1 MISAF
6 LGAHSWIL
14 IAKGNE
20 RMKRISASC
29 VVAALALI
37 VVCAANAAPSKFAG
51 VWTLNRHKS
60 EWLTG
65 ALENAEVRLIVTQD
79 DKKITTEQKIIIRD
93 REQPS
98 QEFTYKLDGSET
110 TADVVRPLAGTMIL
124 KANWIEATKILE
136 LVSTITGDNNGRE
149 VTITTRER
157 WQLEDS
163 GKALEIIRTRE
174 TPQGK
179 QRFKLYFDRQE

>member
-6 LGAHSWIL
+6 QGAHSWIL

-51 VWTLNRHKS
+51 VWTLNRDKS

-79 DKKITTEQKIIIRD
+79 DKRITAEQKTIIRG

-98 QEFTYKLDGSET
+98 QELIYNLDGSET
-110 TADVVRPLAGTMIL
+110 TADVVRPLAGVMNL
-124 KANWIEATKILE
+124 KARWVESAKTLE
-136 LVSTITGDNNGRE
+136 LTSTITGDNNGKE
-149 VTITTRER
+149 VT
-157 WQLEDS
+157 
-163 GKALEIIRTRE
+163 IRTRE
-174 TPQGK
+174 QWQLMENGNALQIIRARESAQGK
-179 QRFKLYFDRQE
+179 QRFKLYFDKQE